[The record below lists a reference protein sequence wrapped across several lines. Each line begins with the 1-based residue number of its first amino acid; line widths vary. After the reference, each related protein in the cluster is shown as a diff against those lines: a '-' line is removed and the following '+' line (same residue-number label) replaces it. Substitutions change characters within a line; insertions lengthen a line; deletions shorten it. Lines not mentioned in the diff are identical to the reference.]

1 MIDQNSCYIG
11 MPVVWTKSS
20 SEVSGVV
27 SDVWRSGFRVVWPSG
42 SAWYYFDNVNS
53 FTRAIA
59 ASIVVDIGK
68 IRSDKLEVL
77 GI

>member
-1 MIDQNSCYIG
+1 MIDRNSCYIG
-11 MPVVWTKSS
+11 MPVVWRKSS

-27 SDVWRSGFRVVWPSG
+27 SDVWRSGFRVIWPSG
-42 SAWYYFDNVNS
+42 SSWYYFGNS
-53 FTRAIA
+53 SRV
-59 ASIVVDIGK
+59 SIDFGK

>member
-1 MIDQNSCYIG
+1 MYWYMIDRNSCYIG
-11 MPVVWTKSS
+11 MPVVWRKSS

-27 SDVWRSGFRVVWPSG
+27 SDVWRSGFRVVWSNFSSG
-42 SAWYYFDNVNS
+42 WYYFGNASPV
-53 FTRAIA
+53 
-59 ASIVVDIGK
+59 SIVVDVGK